1 MIHDRHHRHDP
12 HKSSHTATA
21 IAPDLTELGT
31 IRVRATRTTMDQ
43 LLTWASEWPDRR
55 WAIEGAHRL
64 GHLLAQRLVAAGEH
78 VVDVPATLAARARLL
93 ETGHGRKTDHIDAR
107 GVAVVAAQRPDL
119 ARVTADDH
127 TKVLRLLADRRDELT
142 RERRRTMNRLHRHLR
157 DLIPGGAPLH
167 LTAPKAAALLANVRP
182 ADAVEIERK
191 QMARDLLTDARR
203 LDKTIANN
211 RRRCATAVASS
222 GTSLTQITGI
232 SDVLAAKIIGH
243 IGDITRFPSADHLA
257 GYAGTAPIE
266 ASSGDVVRHRLSRRG
281 NRQLNN
287 AIHLA
292 AHVQT
297 IFAGPGRDYYQR
309 RLNAG
314 NSRTEAKRLL
324 KRQLT
329 KAIYRALANDAAN
342 RPIDVAA

>member
-1 MIHDRHHRHDP
+1 MTVIVGIDP

-21 IAPDLTELGT
+21 ITPDLAELGT
-31 IRVRATRTTMDQ
+31 IRVRATRTTIDQ
-43 LLTWASEWPDRR
+43 LLAWAEPWPERR
-55 WAIEGAHRL
+55 WAIEGARGL
-64 GHLLAQRLVAAGEH
+64 GQLLAQRLVAAGET

-93 ETGHGRKTDHIDAR
+93 ETGHGRKTDHIDAL
-107 GVAVVAAQRPDL
+107 VAVQRPDL

-127 TKVLRLLADRRDELT
+127 TRVLRLLADRRDELT

-167 LTAPKAAALLANVRP
+167 LTAVKAAALLNKVRP
-182 ADAVEIERK
+182 GDAVETERK
-191 QMARDLLTDARR
+191 QMARDLVADVRR
-203 LDKTIANN
+203 LDKAIADN
-211 RRRCATAVASS
+211 RRRCATAVAAS
-222 GTSLTQITGI
+222 GTSLTEITGI
-232 SDVLAAKIIGH
+232 SDVLAAKILGH
-243 IGDITRFPSADHLA
+243 IGDINRFPSADHLA
-257 GYAGTAPIE
+257 SYAGTAPIE

-281 NRQLNN
+281 NRKLNN

-309 RLNAG
+309 RLAGG

-329 KAIYRALANDAAN
+329 KAIYRTL
-342 RPIDVAA
+342 VADLDRAVLHVTA